1 MMRRM
6 LAPMALFALFA
17 AQPVAHAADQGVL
30 VSPFQARTRAG
41 TATANQLT
49 VQVEEALA
57 AADGVMVQPLS
68 GLPPVNELDATTYA
82 RTCPQG
88 QFVGC
93 AYVLADSAPV
103 RAAVAASVETT
114 RGAHRVEVH
123 IIDMDRSEDVLAFDA
138 EFAPVDQP
146 VFATALAR
154 LVVAVVN
161 GDAGLSRDIRAAAVD
176 PSMGGQRERDR
187 AIAGAQLDALSNE
200 IGDSGTVVGLTP
212 GQIRREKI
220 STEDLAEA
228 IDSEAAKPWERL
240 DMKMD
245 EYVKYRNSGLD
256 LLEWRDRAAGK
267 QWQLLVRGAVGF
279 GRGPSGG
286 EYYALQARAA
296 DDLSVVET
304 WAWQTANSGSGVNW
318 EASAGLGVLPILELG
333 AVAGGQSGIFKLNSW
348 RITEGQSYNEPEPVS
363 TGNSAWYVGP
373 QALVALMPTSRVR
386 PVVGGDFRYWR
397 GQSVTAKVDA
407 IDPELPR
414 PAAPWMVTVGGR
426 VGAEARMGEHLD
438 LFLHLPFHML
448 VGGKTEARSHQGS
461 GYIETLRQPDEIGTF
476 GAGVQVGLQARFFGG
491 ARNRSGASEGFDDP
505 D

>member
-6 LAPMALFALFA
+6 LAPWALFALFA
-17 AQPVAHAADQGVL
+17 AQPVAHADDQGVL
-30 VSPFQARTRAG
+30 VVPFQARTRA
-41 TATANQLT
+41 AAPTANQLT
-49 VQVEEALA
+49 ARVEEALTA
-57 AADGVMVQPLS
+57 AEGVVVQPLS

-103 RAAVAASVETT
+103 RVAVAAAVETS
-114 RGAHRVEVH
+114 RGKHRVEVH
-123 IIDMDRSEDVLAFDA
+123 IIDMDQSEDVLAFDA
-138 EFAPVDQP
+138 EFAAVDEP
-146 VFATALAR
+146 EFAASLAR
-154 LVVAVVN
+154 LVVAVAN

-176 PSMGGQRERDR
+176 PSMGGQQERDR
-187 AIAGAQLDALSNE
+187 AVAGAQLDALSKE

-220 STEDLAEA
+220 STEDLVDDME
-228 IDSEAAKPWERL
+228 SEAAKPWERL
-240 DMKMD
+240 GMNMD
-245 EYVKYRNSGLD
+245 EYVRYRNSGLNLMD
-256 LLEWRDRAAGK
+256 WRDRAAGR

-279 GRGPSGG
+279 GRGPSSGA
-286 EYYALQARAA
+286 YYALQARAA

-318 EASAGLGVLPILELG
+318 EASAGLGLLPILEVG
-333 AVAGGQSGIFKLNSW
+333 AIAGGLTGTFSLSSW

-363 TGNSAWYVGP
+363 TGNSVWYVGP

-386 PVVGGDFRYWR
+386 PVIGGDFRYWR
-397 GQSVTAKVDA
+397 GQSVASKVDA

-414 PAAPWMVTVGGR
+414 PAAPWMATVGGR
-426 VGAEARMGEHLD
+426 VGAEARMGDYID
-438 LFLHLPFHML
+438 LFIHLPFHML
-448 VGGKTEARSHQGS
+448 VGGKTEARTHEGS
-461 GYIETLRQPDEIGTF
+461 GYLETLRQPEEIGTF

-491 ARNRSGASEGFDDP
+491 ARERSRSSEGLVDP